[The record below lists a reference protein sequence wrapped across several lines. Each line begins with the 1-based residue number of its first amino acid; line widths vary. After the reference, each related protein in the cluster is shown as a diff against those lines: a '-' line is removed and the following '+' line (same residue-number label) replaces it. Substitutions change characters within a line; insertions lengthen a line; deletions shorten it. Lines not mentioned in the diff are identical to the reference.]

1 MNQIV
6 TPRTTAQVMQPLRN
20 RIQTQR
26 RSLETKLCRAIA
38 LCSTSL
44 LLASMPH
51 AATAQDNIT
60 GAWAMAEFGSPLYDT
75 SMTHWPYV
83 NPDAPKGGNVVL
95 GAFGT
100 FDSLNT
106 YILKGTTP
114 RMLGLASDTLMV
126 SSGDEL
132 SAAYGLIAESV
143 DYPADK
149 SSITFNLRPEAQ
161 FNNGTP
167 ITAADFELTFNTIK
181 EHGSPFV
188 KSHYAD
194 VTAVEVLGEH
204 RIKFSFNTTGTMK
217 PLMAVAGF
225 APLSA
230 EFWKDKDISKTFL
243 DPQPSSGAY
252 YISDVDAGRSLT
264 FTRVEDYWGKDLVIN
279 KGLNNIDTIRY
290 DYYRDL
296 EISSEAF
303 KAGAIDFR
311 SENSSKRWATGY
323 NVDEVDNGEIILD
336 TPANN
341 VPGAI
346 QAFFFNLRRPPFDD
360 QNVREAINLLYDFE
374 TIKRTILFN
383 QYERI
388 NSYFRNSDYGVSGPP
403 TAEEIAILE
412 PFKDQIPEQALTDEF
427 RAPVTD
433 GSGRNRKQ
441 LREALALFN
450 QAGWTLSNG
459 KMMKDGKQLSLE
471 LLLVQPDGQRVAA
484 PFLQNMEKA
493 GIATSVR
500 IVDAAQ
506 YQVRVDDFDFDMI
519 SGLLNFFPPPGPELR
534 SYYGSDTANERGSAN
549 YGGIQNPVVDELIE
563 QIISAESLDKLQLT
577 TRALDRVLLWNHY
590 LVPQF
595 YVDKHRIAYW
605 NRFGQPETQ
614 PTYISYGATGFPT
627 GWWVDAELDAKLDLD
642 R

>member
-6 TPRTTAQVMQPLRN
+6 TPRTIAR
-20 RIQTQR
+20 
-26 RSLETKLCRAIA
+26 TKLTLRCRMQTLLQCLDTRFCRAIA

-44 LLASMPH
+44 MLLTTPH
-51 AATAQDNIT
+51 LAAAQDDVT
-60 GAWAMAEFGSPLYDT
+60 GAWAMAEFGTPLYDE

-83 NPDAPKGGNVVL
+83 NPDAPKGGSVVL

-100 FDSLNT
+100 FDSLNS
-106 YILKGTTP
+106 YILKGSTP
-114 RMLGLASDTLMV
+114 RMLSLTSDSLMV
-126 SSGDEL
+126 GSGDEL
-132 SAAYGLIAESV
+132 SAAYGLIAKSV
-143 DYPADK
+143 DYPADR

-167 ITAADFELTFNTIK
+167 ITAADFEFTFNTIK
-181 EHGSPFV
+181 EHGSPFI

-194 VTAVEVLGEH
+194 VVAAEVLDEQ
-204 RIKFSFNTTGTMK
+204 RIKFSFNTTDTMK

-225 APLSA
+225 SPLSV
-230 EFWKDKDISKTFL
+230 EYWKDKDISKTFL
-243 DPQPSSGAY
+243 DPQPASGAY

-264 FTRVEDYWGKDLVIN
+264 FKHVENYWGKDLVIN
-279 KGLNNIDTIRY
+279 KGLSNIDTIRY

-296 EISSEAF
+296 EVSAEAF
-303 KAGAIDFR
+303 KAGDIDFR

-323 NVDEVDNGEIILD
+323 NVDEVDTGDIILD

-346 QAFFFNLRRPPFDD
+346 QAYFFNLRRPPFDD

-403 TAEEIAILE
+403 KPEELVILE
-412 PFKDQIPEQALTDEF
+412 SFKDQIPEQVFTDEF
-427 RAPVTD
+427 KAPVTD

-441 LREALALFN
+441 LRQALALFN
-450 QAGWTLSNG
+450 KAGWTLSDG
-459 KMMKDGKQLSLE
+459 KMMKEGKQLSLE

-493 GIATSVR
+493 GISTSVR
-500 IVDAAQ
+500 IIDAAQ
-506 YQVRVDDFDFDMI
+506 YQVRLDDFDFDMI
-519 SGLLNFFPPPGPELR
+519 SGLLSFFPPPGPELR
-534 SYYGSDTANERGSAN
+534 SYYGSDAADERGSAN
-549 YGGIQNPVVDELIE
+549 YAGIKNPVVDELIE
-563 QIISAESLDKLQLT
+563 QINNAESLDKLQLT

-614 PTYISYGATGFPT
+614 PTYISYSLTGFPT
-627 GWWVDAELDAKLDLD
+627 GWWIDEDLDSKLDLD